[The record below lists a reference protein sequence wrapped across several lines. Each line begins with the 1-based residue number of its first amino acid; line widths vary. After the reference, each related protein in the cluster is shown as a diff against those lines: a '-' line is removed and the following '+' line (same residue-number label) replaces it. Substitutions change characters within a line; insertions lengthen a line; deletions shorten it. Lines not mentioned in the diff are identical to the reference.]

1 MARGR
6 VTFGS
11 RELTR
16 AIERY
21 GDDVLEEVKRIVVG
35 TAQIIQSTAKTL
47 APVDDGS
54 LRDSIEMEV
63 LSGGMMAKVNVG
75 AEYAVYVEF
84 GTGIYAVEG
93 NGRSTPW
100 TYYSDKLGRFVTTR
114 GMEPQPFWEPAIDA
128 GRRYFQREMRRL
140 G

>member
-6 VTFGS
+6 VTIGS
-11 RELTR
+11 RQLTR
-16 AIERY
+16 AVREY
-21 GDDVLEEVKRIVVG
+21 NDDVLEEVKRIIVG
-35 TAQIIQSTAKTL
+35 TAQIIQSTAKAL

-54 LRDSIEMEV
+54 LRDSIEMDV
-63 LSGGMMAKVNVG
+63 LQGGLTAKVSVG
-75 AEYAVYVEF
+75 VEYAIYVEF

-100 TYYSDKLGRFVTTR
+100 TYYSDKLGRFVTTK
-114 GMEPQPFWEPAIDA
+114 GMRAQPFWEPAIDA
-128 GRRYFQREMRRL
+128 GRSYFRREMGRL

>member
-6 VTFGS
+6 VTIGS
-11 RELTR
+11 RELSGVVR
-16 AIERY
+16 EY
-21 GDDVLEEVKRIVVG
+21 SDDVLDEIKRIVVG
-35 TAQIIQSTAKTL
+35 TAQIIQSTAKAL

-54 LRDSIEMEV
+54 LRDSIEMDV
-63 LSGGMMAKVNVG
+63 LQGGLTAKVSVG
-75 AEYAVYVEF
+75 VEYAIYVEF

-100 TYYSDKLGRFVTTR
+100 TYYSDKLGRFVTTK
-114 GMEPQPFWEPAIDA
+114 GMRAQPFWEPAIDA
-128 GRRYFQREMRRL
+128 GRSYFRREMGRL

>member
-6 VTFGS
+6 VTIGS
-11 RELTR
+11 RQLTR
-16 AIERY
+16 AIREY
-21 GDDVLEEVKRIVVG
+21 NDDVLEEVKRIIVG
-35 TAQIIQSTAKTL
+35 TAQIIQSTAKAL

-54 LRDSIEMEV
+54 LRDSIEMDV
-63 LSGGMMAKVNVG
+63 LQGGLTAKVSVG
-75 AEYAVYVEF
+75 VEYAIYVEF

-100 TYYSDKLGRFVTTR
+100 TYYSDKLGRFVTTK
-114 GMEPQPFWEPAIDA
+114 GMRAQPFWEPAIDA
-128 GRRYFQREMRRL
+128 GRSYFRREMGRL